1 VRSRSSGDVNDFN
14 NYLGSFPVPIIRDN
28 QSGILPGDLPNRFLT
43 WGLLQLP
50 HGWRIAPVV
59 EFRSGFPYSSFD
71 AAQQYVGLANSNRYP
86 SFFSLDSRLAKDL
99 AVTPKYKVRL
109 SLSSF
114 NLTNH
119 FNPEA
124 VHYNVAD
131 PAYGLF
137 FGQRGRRFTMDFDV
151 LF

>member
-1 VRSRSSGDVNDFN
+1 
-14 NYLGSFPVPIIRDN
+14 
-28 QSGILPGDLPNRFLT
+28 
-43 WGLLQLP
+43 
-50 HGWRIAPVV
+50 V